1 VRTGRSEVP
10 VGPDGLRYNTR
21 LIGRECHAR
30 PAGQWRPGLQVPF
43 NELVSQTA
51 ALRDDLDAAFARVLG
66 RGRYILGPEVEAFEA
81 EFAAFIGARY
91 AVGVASGTDA
101 LEIALRALG
110 VGLGDEVIVP
120 ALTAAPTALA
130 VLASGAS
137 PVFADVEPDTCTLDP
152 ARLPD
157 VFTRRTRAILPVHLY
172 GQPADMAS
180 ILAFADGAG
189 LAVVEDAA
197 QAHGAEYQGRRV
209 GTLGVLGAFSFYPTK
224 NLGALGDGGLVAT
237 NDEALATRVRQIRDL
252 GQDGR
257 YNHVTYG
264 VNSRL
269 DELQAAL
276 LRVKLRHL
284 EEWNQA
290 RRQRAVWYGELLT
303 DVPGLH
309 PPIEADGRRHVYH
322 LYVVQAE
329 RRDALRVWLGEHGI
343 GSDVHYPLPLHRQ
356 PVFAEFAPPD
366 GAPVAEGLAERI
378 VSLPMFPHL
387 TREQV
392 EAVAEA
398 VRAFYA

>member
-1 VRTGRSEVP
+1 
-10 VGPDGLRYNTR
+10 
-21 LIGRECHAR
+21 
-30 PAGQWRPGLQVPF
+30 LQVPF
-43 NELVSQTA
+43 NELASQTA

-66 RGRYILGPEVEAFEA
+66 RGWYILGTEVEAFEA

-101 LEIALRALG
+101 LEIALRALD
-110 VGLGDEVIVP
+110 VGPDDEVIVP

-130 VLASGAS
+130 VLASGAR
-137 PVFADVEPDTCTLDP
+137 PVFADVEPVTCTLDP

-157 VFTRRTRAILPVHLY
+157 VLTQRTRAILPVHLY
-172 GQPADMAS
+172 GQPADMTP
-180 ILAFADGAG
+180 ILAFTDEAG
-189 LAVVEDAA
+189 LAVIEDAA
-197 QAHGAEYQGRRV
+197 QAHGAEYQGCRV
-209 GTLGVLGAFSFYPTK
+209 GTLGALGAFSFYPTK
-224 NLGALGDGGLVAT
+224 NLGALGDGGLVIT
-237 NDEALATRVRQIRDL
+237 DSEALAARMRQIRDL

-284 EEWNQA
+284 GEWNQA
-290 RRQRAVWYGELLT
+290 RRQRAAWYGELLA
-303 DVPGLH
+303 DLPGLSL
-309 PPIEADGRRHVYH
+309 PVEADGRHHVYH
-322 LYVVQAE
+322 LYVAQAE
-329 RRDALRVWLGEHGI
+329 RRDALRVWLSERGI

-356 PVFAEFAPPD
+356 PIFAEFSPPG
-366 GAPVAEGLAERI
+366 GAPVAESLAERI

-398 VRAFYA
+398 VRTFYA